1 MGPFENLDASVRGPL
16 TSSTPSDAT
25 TRPRSHFITYAIIS
39 SVLSS
44 VATLFKVQGV
54 HHLPPLLAASVGVL
68 FAGAL
73 TFVVLVV
80 TRKVPTWV
88 SLKQVGKPL
97 LQLSFC
103 RSFFSN
109 IIFTTG
115 LLHTTGVE
123 AVFLTKMEPYLVIF
137 WAWILDK
144 HRPSGNHLAL
154 LVVHVAGAIL
164 LSAGSS
170 TQAHGVSW
178 FGDLLVVCAV
188 VTAALSYRFA
198 PKVTKVLNPL
208 QTACVSE
215 TIGGLASLP
224 IALALC
230 PIELGPQQ
238 IEGWLFIAAHSILFY
253 IFSIALLYA
262 SLNGIEGWLSS
273 ALRATGPVLATP
285 IALIFFGETL
295 TPVQLFGA
303 ATVLVTS
310 ALISKDKKK

>member
-1 MGPFENLDASVRGPL
+1 M
-16 TSSTPSDAT
+16 
-25 TRPRSHFITYAIIS
+25 TRTVSPHRSHHPRSRFITYAIIS

-54 HHLPPLLAASVGVL
+54 RHLPPILAASVGVI
-68 FAGAL
+68 FAGTL
-73 TFVVLVV
+73 TLLVLVAL
-80 TRKVPTWV
+80 RNVPSWT
-88 SLKQVGKPL
+88 SLKQVAKPL
-97 LQLSFC
+97 LKLSLC

-109 IIFTTG
+109 LIFTTG
-115 LLHTTGVE
+115 LLYTTGVE

-137 WAWILDK
+137 WTWVLDK

-164 LSAGSS
+164 LSVGSS
-170 TQAHGVSW
+170 SRVHGVSW

-215 TIGGLASLP
+215 LIGGLAALP
-224 IALALC
+224 IALCIC

-238 IEGWLFIAAHSILFY
+238 VEGWLYIAAHSILFY

-262 SLNGIEGWLSS
+262 SLDGIEGWLSS

-295 TPVQLFGA
+295 TPVQLAGG
-303 ATVLVTS
+303 ATVLLTS
-310 ALISKDKKK
+310 ALISKDKKRT

>member
-1 MGPFENLDASVRGPL
+1 M
-16 TSSTPSDAT
+16 TPTLPSYT
-25 TRPRSHFITYAIIS
+25 TRHPRSRFITYAIIS

-44 VATLFKVQGV
+44 IATLFKVQGV
-54 HHLPPLLAASVGVL
+54 RYLPPILAASVGVL
-68 FAGAL
+68 FAGLL
-73 TFVVLVV
+73 TFLVLAG
-80 TRKVPTWV
+80 TRNLPSWK
-88 SLKQVGKPL
+88 SIKQVGKPL
-97 LQLSFC
+97 LQLSLC

-109 IIFTTG
+109 LIFTTG
-115 LLHTTGVE
+115 LLYTTGVE

-137 WAWILDK
+137 WVWILDK

-154 LVVHVAGAIL
+154 LLVHVAGAIL

-215 TIGGLASLP
+215 TLGGLASLP

-230 PIELGPQQ
+230 PIELGPEQ

-253 IFSIALLYA
+253 VFSIALLYA

-295 TPVQLFGA
+295 TLVQLVGA
-303 ATVLVTS
+303 ATVLLTS
-310 ALISKDKKK
+310 ALISKDKRKK

>member
-1 MGPFENLDASVRGPL
+1 MTPTVPL
-16 TSSTPSDAT
+16 PDTCHH
-25 TRPRSHFITYAIIS
+25 RSRFITYAIIS

-54 HHLPPLLAASVGVL
+54 RHLPPVLAASVGVL
-68 FAGAL
+68 FAGIL
-73 TFVVLVV
+73 TLLVLAG
-80 TRKVPTWV
+80 TRQIPSWT
-88 SLKQVGKPL
+88 SLKQVAKPL
-97 LQLSFC
+97 LQLTFC
-103 RSFFSN
+103 RSFCSN
-109 IIFTTG
+109 LIFTIG
-115 LLHTTGVE
+115 LLYTTGVE

-144 HRPSGNHLAL
+144 HRPSGNHLTL

-170 TQAHGVSW
+170 THMHGVSW
-178 FGDLLVVCAV
+178 FGDMLVVCAV

-208 QTACVSE
+208 QTGCISE
-215 TIGGLASLP
+215 LIGGLAALP
-224 IALALC
+224 IALWMC

-238 IEGWLFIAAHSILFY
+238 IEGWLYIAAHSILFY

-295 TPVQLFGA
+295 TPMQLVGGGI
-303 ATVLVTS
+303 VLLTS
-310 ALISKDKKK
+310 ALISKNKKKK